1 MLVAIHGG
9 AAERTAANAQAET
22 TTIYSH
28 QSTPAVRLSL
38 AVKRLLI
45 DTFTADDLRQLAALK
60 DAQSPGMVARRNLS
74 AASVEELAEM
84 LTAGKVPTVGWWAR
98 AS

>member
-1 MLVAIHGG
+1 MTVALRGE
-9 AAERTAANAQAET
+9 AAERTTANANTHSAT
-22 TTIYSH
+22 LH
-28 QSTPAVRLSL
+28 LQSTPTVRLSL

-74 AASVEELAEM
+74 DASIEELAEM
-84 LTAGKVPTVGWWAR
+84 LTNARTPTIGWWSR